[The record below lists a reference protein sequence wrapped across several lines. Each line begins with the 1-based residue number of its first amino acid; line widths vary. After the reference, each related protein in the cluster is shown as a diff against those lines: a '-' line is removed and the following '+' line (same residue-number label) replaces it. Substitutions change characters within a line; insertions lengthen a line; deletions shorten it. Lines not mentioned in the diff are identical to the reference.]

1 MLRGLWRH
9 VVPLLLA
16 SAFANAGAADL
27 MVEKKTHVLT
37 RFTTDGGRT
46 LRDVRIG
53 YETYG
58 TLNAAKD
65 NAIFIPHMFL
75 GTSHA
80 AGKYRAEDAEPGY
93 WDSIIG
99 PGKAIDTNRYFVV
112 SADTIAN
119 TNARD
124 PTVVTTGPLTV
135 DPATGKAYGPTFPA
149 LTLRLFA

>member
-1 MLRGLWRH
+1 MLHGLWRH

-16 SAFANAGAADL
+16 LGIAHAGAADL
-27 MVEKKTHVLT
+27 IVEKKTHVLS

-46 LRDVRIG
+46 LRDIRIG

-80 AGKYRAEDAEPGY
+80 AGKCRAEDAESGY
-93 WDSIIG
+93 
-99 PGKAIDTNRYFVV
+99 
-112 SADTIAN
+112 
-119 TNARD
+119 
-124 PTVVTTGPLTV
+124 
-135 DPATGKAYGPTFPA
+135 
-149 LTLRLFA
+149 

>member
-1 MLRGLWRH
+1 
-9 VVPLLLA
+9 
-16 SAFANAGAADL
+16 

-124 PTVVTTGPLTV
+124 PTVVTTGPRSPSTPP
-135 DPATGKAYGPTFPA
+135 PARPTG
-149 LTLRLFA
+149 RRSRC